1 MENKTEVG
9 DNKMSV
15 SSSAYASITLN
26 EYALATE
33 LYNEATESAATT
45 IGDKSSSVYFELGVR
60 MSLSFK

>member
-33 LYNEATESAATT
+33 LYNETIESSTT
-45 IGDKSSSVYFELGVR
+45 KTSDKSSTIYFELGIR
-60 MSLSFK
+60 TSLSFQ